1 MTENETVVSQQVMPT
16 LADLVTATK
25 HRTPPRIVLH
35 GPEKVGKSTFFAGAP
50 DPVFIQTEDG
60 LTGIDAFALPL
71 CSDYNQMIEQIGM
84 LCTEEHAYKSVI
96 LDSADW
102 AERLIHTHVC
112 TIEDV
117 SNIEKAQ
124 GGYGKGYLEALNL
137 WRSLLRGLDYL
148 NKEKGMIIGV
158 ICHSRIVS
166 INDPL
171 NEVYDSYQMK
181 LHDPKSGN
189 GSSALLR
196 EWADILLFADTEKFT
211 HKITKQGGNEKKAAD
226 KLGRATTSGRHFIY
240 TRPSP
245 AYAAGNR
252 YSLPPQLDMSYA
264 ALEDALKKTV

>member
-1 MTENETVVSQQVMPT
+1 MSKSNALTSM
-16 LADLVTATK
+16 VTKTK
-25 HRTPPRIVLH
+25 HKTPPRIVLH

-50 DPVFIQTEDG
+50 DPIFIQTEDG
-60 LTGIDAFALPL
+60 LTGVDANALPL
-71 CSDYNQMIEQIGM
+71 CDSYQMIVDQIGM
-84 LCTEEHAYKSVI
+84 LCTEKHDFKSCI

-112 TIEDV
+112 TVQNV
-117 SNIEKAQ
+117 SNIELAA

-137 WRSLLRGLDYL
+137 WGSILRGLDYL
-148 NKEKGMIIGV
+148 NKKRGMIIGI

-171 NEVYDSYQMK
+171 NEVYDSYQLK

-196 EWADILLFADTEKFT
+196 EWSDILLFADTQKFT
-211 HKITKQGGNEKKAAD
+211 RKITKQGGNEKKDSD
-226 KLGRATTSGRHFIY
+226 KLGRATSDGTRILY
-240 TRPSP
+240 TNPSP

-252 YSLPPQLDMSYA
+252 YNLPAELELNWS
-264 ALEDALKKTV
+264 ALQNALTN